1 MLGPAARAY
10 HERAP
15 TAAPPSNSAPPRR
28 SQLPPR
34 SRVPTFLCLAL
45 LTTGRN
51 ENDMC
56 VLGLLSSPPQVP
68 LGLRLGPLT
77 AISCGLAQLPRMA
90 KGSAYK
96 PGKLPKQPLVYWC
109 ALKGWVMGHAVAGT
123 RVLCYAAASRRTP
136 TPGLPACIAGRTPAC
151 LVLHWHCAH
160 PCPTCP
166 TATQGLRAVPLLQ
179 GVPGDK
185 PYRSVLCLAAAPM
198 LLRLAGCQLL
208 AAWRPKSF
216 FFLSNC
222 MVSPPPAAGGA

>member
-10 HERAP
+10 HERAS
-15 TAAPPSNSAPPRR
+15 TAAPPRNSAPPRRPGGWR

-34 SRVPTFLCLAL
+34 SRVPTCLCLAL

-51 ENDMC
+51 ENDIC

-96 PGKLPKQPLVYWC
+96 PSKLPKQPLVYWC

-123 RVLCYAAASRRTP
+123 RVLCYAAASRMTP

-151 LVLHWHCAH
+151 LVLHWPAPTLALPAPLPRRGYEPSPFCKV
-160 PCPTCP
+160 CPATSLTAWCYALPRPPWFCVSLGASCQRPGGPSSSSFFP
-166 TATQGLRAVPLLQ
+166 TA
-179 GVPGDK
+179 
-185 PYRSVLCLAAAPM
+185 
-198 LLRLAGCQLL
+198 
-208 AAWRPKSF
+208 W
-216 FFLSNC
+216 
-222 MVSPPPAAGGA
+222 